1 MNTHFKDPEI
11 AIRLLLPMQ
20 DPLTKA
26 ILPIQP
32 QYSFEEISA
41 RLRAIGREPKTDIE
55 LKLPGGGM
63 GLSGRIY
70 GFPDCCIDTFCNS
83 WSELPQES
91 VFDGSGF
98 RPCKSCKE
106 TKTKEQLEDEIASRR
121 LIPFPFYHSYHEAL
135 PSRYYRNGFELEEEL
150 HEHLYNYDLLKLL
163 NKYPY
168 LYDLAKDC
176 WVPVERELHCYRNE
190 FDTGKG
196 YYYFTD
202 KYQNRVLPVL
212 SPDGKVR
219 FKSMKKKSFRK
230 GRLVDPAKAAKLREQ
245 YPELY
250 ANRDFKFDRSRF
262 TARIGQEL
270 FSIKK
275 EDYHDRSI

>member
-1 MNTHFKDPEI
+1 MS
-11 AIRLLLPMQ
+11 LLQ
-20 DPLTKA
+20 LTT
-26 ILPIQP
+26 

-41 RLRAIGREPKTDIE
+41 RLRAISREPKTDIE

-135 PSRYYRNGFELEEEL
+135 PSRYYRDGFELEDEL
-150 HEHLYNYDLLKLL
+150 YEHLYNHDLLKLL

-176 WVPVERELHCYRNE
+176 WVPVERELRCYRNE

-202 KYQNRVLPVL
+202 KFRDCYLPVL
-212 SPDGKVR
+212 APDGTVAFTR
-219 FKSMKKKSFRK
+219 MKKKYFRT
-230 GRLVDPAKAAKLREQ
+230 GHLVDPAKAAKLREQ

-275 EDYHDRSI
+275 VEEVTDERSDQN

>member
-1 MNTHFKDPEI
+1 MS
-11 AIRLLLPMQ
+11 LLQ
-20 DPLTKA
+20 LTT
-26 ILPIQP
+26 

-41 RLRAIGREPKTDIE
+41 LLRAIGREPKAHVE
-55 LKLPGGGM
+55 LKIPGGGM
-63 GLSGRIY
+63 SLIGRIY

-121 LIPFPFYHSYHEAL
+121 LIPFPFYHSHHEAL
-135 PSRYYRNGFELEEEL
+135 PSRYYRDGFELEEEL
-150 HEHLYNYDLLKLL
+150 HEHLYNHDLLKLL

-176 WVPVERELHCYRNE
+176 WVPVERELRCYRNE

-202 KYQNRVLPVL
+202 KFRNCYLPVL
-212 SPDGKVR
+212 APDGKVR

>member
-1 MNTHFKDPEI
+1 MS
-11 AIRLLLPMQ
+11 LLQ
-20 DPLTKA
+20 LTT
-26 ILPIQP
+26 
-32 QYSFEEISA
+32 QYSFEEISEL
-41 RLRAIGREPKTDIE
+41 LRAIGREPKPRVE
-55 LKLPGGGM
+55 LKIPGGGM
-63 GLSGRIY
+63 SLIGRIY

-121 LIPFPFYHSYHEAL
+121 LIPFPFYHSHNEAL
-135 PSRYYRNGFELEEEL
+135 PSRYYRDGFELEEEL
-150 HEHLYNYDLLKLL
+150 YEQLYNHDLLKLL

-176 WVPVERELHCYRNE
+176 WVPVERELRCYRNE

-202 KYQNRVLPVL
+202 KFRNCYLPVL
-212 SPDGKVR
+212 APDGTVAFTR
-219 FKSMKKKSFRK
+219 MKKRYFRT
-230 GRLVDPAKAAKLREQ
+230 GHLVDPSKAAKLREQ

-275 EDYHDRSI
+275 EDYQDGSI

>member
-1 MNTHFKDPEI
+1 MVTQTEVTEKMLI
-11 AIRLLLPMQ
+11 Q
-20 DPLTKA
+20 QLTT
-26 ILPIQP
+26 P
-32 QYSFEEISA
+32 QSFEEICE
-41 RLRAIGREPKTDIE
+41 RLRAIDKEPKTHVE

-63 GLSGRIY
+63 SLIGRIY

-98 RPCKSCKE
+98 RPCKSCNE

-121 LIPFPFYHSYHEAL
+121 LIPFPFYHTHHEAL
-135 PSRYYRNGFELEEEL
+135 PSRYYRDGFELEDEL
-150 HEHLYNYDLLKLL
+150 YEHLYNYDLLKLL

-176 WVPVERELHCYRNE
+176 WVPVERELRCYRNK

-275 EDYHDRSI
+275 EDYHDGSI

>member
-1 MNTHFKDPEI
+1 MS
-11 AIRLLLPMQ
+11 LLQ
-20 DPLTKA
+20 LTK
-26 ILPIQP
+26 
-32 QYSFEEISA
+32 QYSFEEVSA
-41 RLRAIGREPKTDIE
+41 QLRAIGQEPKTHVE
-55 LKLPGGGM
+55 LKIPGGGM
-63 GLSGRIY
+63 SLIGRIY
-70 GFPDCCIDTFCNS
+70 GFPECCIDTFCNS
-83 WSELPQES
+83 WSELPQGS

-106 TKTKEQLEDEIASRR
+106 TKTQKQLEDEIASRR
-121 LIPFPFYHSYHEAL
+121 LIPFPFYHNDHEAL
-135 PSRYYRNGFELEEEL
+135 PSRYYRDGFELEDEL
-150 HEHLYNYDLLKLL
+150 YEHLYNYDLLKLL

-230 GRLVDPAKAAKLREQ
+230 GRLADPAKAAKLREQ

>member
-1 MNTHFKDPEI
+1 METILKIDNIEKYYGNKSS
-11 AIRLLLPMQ
+11 
-20 DPLTKA
+20 LTKA
-26 ILPIQP
+26 IDNI
-32 QYSFEEISA
+32 SFEVGKGEFVSI
-41 RLRAIGREPKTDIE
+41 
-55 LKLPGGGM
+55 M
-63 GLSGRIY
+63 GAS
-70 GFPDCCIDTFCNS
+70 
-83 WSELPQES
+83 
-91 VFDGSGF
+91 GSGKTTLLNCISTLDKVTTGKIYVGGNEITQLKGNKLNKF
-98 RPCKSCKE
+98 R
-106 TKTKEQLEDEIASRR
+106 R
-121 LIPFPFYHSYHEAL
+121 
-135 PSRYYRNGFELEEEL
+135 EEL
-150 HEHLYNYDLLKLL
+150 GFIFQDFNLLDTLTAFENIALALTIMKVPAKEIEDRVRSIAEKLMITEVL

-230 GRLVDPAKAAKLREQ
+230 GRLADPAKAAKLREQ

>member
-176 WVPVERELHCYRNE
+176 WVPVERELRCYRNE

>member
-1 MNTHFKDPEI
+1 MVTQMSDKVTEKMLIP
-11 AIRLLLPMQ
+11 Q
-20 DPLTKA
+20 LTT
-26 ILPIQP
+26 P
-32 QYSFEEISA
+32 QSFEEISA
-41 RLRAIGREPKTDIE
+41 LLRAIGQEPKTHVE
-55 LKLPGGGM
+55 LKIPGGRM
-63 GLSGRIY
+63 SLIGRIY

-121 LIPFPFYHSYHEAL
+121 LIPFPFYHTHHEAL
-135 PSRYYRNGFELEEEL
+135 PSRYYRDGFELEDEL
-150 HEHLYNYDLLKLL
+150 YEHLYNYDLLKLL

-176 WVPVERELHCYRNE
+176 WVPVERELRCYRNE

-202 KYQNRVLPVL
+202 KFRKCYLPVL
-212 SPDGKVR
+212 APDGTVAFTR
-219 FKSMKKKSFRK
+219 MKKKYFRT
-230 GRLVDPAKAAKLREQ
+230 GHLVDPSKAARLLEQ

-275 EDYHDRSI
+275 EDYHDGSI